1 MENFVF
7 QNKTKIIFGRDTESQ
22 VGEETAQYAKKVLL
36 HYGGGSIKK
45 SGLYDRVTASL
56 KKAGVDFVE
65 LSGAQPNPRLSLIRK
80 GIDICRKENITFI
93 LAVGGGSAIDSAK
106 AMAAGVPYNGD
117 VWDFYCGKA
126 APEKALDVATVLT
139 IPAAGSESS
148 PSSVVTNEDGD
159 LKRGLTNDLLRPV
172 FSILNPTLTFTLPPY
187 QTACG
192 AADIMAHIMERY
204 FTTTQ
209 HADFTDRLCE
219 AAMKS
224 IIHNVPV
231 CIKEPENYDARAEV
245 MWAGC
250 VAHNDLLGT
259 GRNQDWASHGIEHE
273 ISGIYDVAHGAG
285 LAVVFP
291 AWMKYV
297 YKSNISNINR
307 FVQFASRVWN
317 VEIDFHNQEKT
328 ALAGIAA
335 LENFLSSIGMPIR
348 LKEMDVGSDRLEEM
362 AAKCTGNGTRTIGGF
377 MPLDKNAINEILKIA
392 L

>member
-7 QNKTKIIFGRDTESQ
+7 QNKTKIIFGRDTENQ
-22 VGEETAQYAKKVLL
+22 VGEETARHAKKALL
-36 HYGGGSIKK
+36 HYGGGSVKK

-56 KKAGVDFVE
+56 KKAGVEYVE
-65 LSGAQPNPRLSLIRK
+65 LGGAKPNPRVSLVRE
-80 GIDICRKENITFI
+80 GIDICRKNGINFI

-106 AMAAGVPYNGD
+106 AIAVGAPYSGD

-148 PSSVVTNEDGD
+148 PSSVITNEDGD
-159 LKRGLTNDLLRPV
+159 LKRGLTDELLRPV
-172 FSILNPTLTFTLPPY
+172 FSILNPALTFTLPAY

-204 FTTTQ
+204 FTTTEC
-209 HADFTDRLCE
+209 ADFTDRICE
-219 AAMKS
+219 ATMKT
-224 IIHNVPV
+224 IIHNVPT

-250 VAHNDLLGT
+250 VAHNDILGT

-291 AWMKYV
+291 AWMKRV
-297 YKSNISNINR
+297 YKSNVNR

-317 VEIDFHNQEKT
+317 LEIDFHNPEKT

-335 LENFLSSIGMPIR
+335 LENFFASIGMPIR
-348 LKEMDVGSDRLEEM
+348 LKDMDIKADRLEEM
-362 AAKCTGNGTRTIGGF
+362 ADKATGNGTRNMGGF
-377 MPLDKNAINEILKIA
+377 VSLNRNDVLEILKLA
-392 L
+392 AV